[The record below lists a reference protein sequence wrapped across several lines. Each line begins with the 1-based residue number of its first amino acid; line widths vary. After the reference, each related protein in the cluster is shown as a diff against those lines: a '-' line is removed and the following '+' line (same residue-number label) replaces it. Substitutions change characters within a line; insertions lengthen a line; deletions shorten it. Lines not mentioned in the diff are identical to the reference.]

1 MTDVKAKEILKNKFW
16 IIEDANQGNK
26 IGTLSKDEN
35 NHYMYSCQRPS
46 KPVGNKTK
54 TEYYSCL
61 KDLKKGIGGEIL
73 WSNATISDANKTV
86 SKEIYG
92 LVTSTVPYNAM
103 YDLKRK
109 FALFTKSKKSKSLY
123 CAGYFII
130 HFEKGWVKS
139 LCPKQVTLEKYE
151 YRGPFKTELE
161 MRQELSRANR

>member
-46 KPVGNKTK
+46 EPVGNKTK